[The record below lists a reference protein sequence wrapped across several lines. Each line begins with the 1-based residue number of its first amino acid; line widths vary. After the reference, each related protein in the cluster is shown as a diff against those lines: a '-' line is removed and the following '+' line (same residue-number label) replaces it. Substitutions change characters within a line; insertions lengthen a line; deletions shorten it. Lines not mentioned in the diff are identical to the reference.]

1 MAHKT
6 LTLTHREAAS
16 PLRVLETAV
25 TGALR
30 AMAEDALT
38 LLSDPILSGW
48 DSYYPN
54 SRPYPA
60 GSNGPEQAQS
70 LLELAGREWHD

>member
-1 MAHKT
+1 MRRDKV
-6 LTLTHREAAS
+6 EAAWAW
-16 PLRVLETAV
+16 V
-25 TGALR
+25 
-30 AMAEDALT
+30 
-38 LLSDPILSGW
+38 DPILSGW